1 ESTVH
6 RVAGL
11 GPNKV
16 TLIEPLSH
24 EHWGG
29 FREIEGRQFELAAE
43 VVNLERSVVITGDH
57 DDFEATM
64 EGLHV
69 IMTGSGYMDLRYT
82 RVEYCGQRPIMGRY
96 CLHFHMMKKCPRCVF
111 QGNAVVEGQQIGITV
126 HGTHQSLVDQNVI
139 WDARAN
145 GLYTEDGNEMNNTLS
160 RNVMICTDWT
170 KCSVDWVSG
179 NFAQT
184 AGIFLIGMTNKV
196 LENRIIGYENGIWT
210 PGSFRGNGRGAAER
224 QVCPQHYPF
233 WEWRGN
239 TCHDCHRFGLY
250 LDNQFPRN
258 VEVDEA
264 FTVDGR
270 DNGVVREIRDE
281 FNWHNMFVGQYA
293 IGDLQFVNYTSV
305 NNGHAMY
312 WKQSKNFADGR
323 LWHMRDSTFAHD
335 PNDKYGQLKVLGP
348 AGPFTFGMK
357 DSVFLGGARGGTTAV
372 AAGQNCALGG
382 GGGPCTVQY
391 LFENVDFSRLRAD
404 QPKIKFGSSTKG
416 GQAFVLPM
424 FVARDNSLGGFRSIV
439 SGHLNGFG
447 QAPPGC
453 QQLGWEWAGALGCH
467 GLVRRLNLWGPD
479 SGRLQLTGP
488 GYQVPPNWDFPTEGR
503 NAGELWYDDRHEGY
517 GSPVV
522 AGQSYSL
529 SGAFQSDMIV
539 EFSDGILAD
548 YFGASESVWLEVGG
562 ATCEL
567 KASDDRSFISTMGRA
582 SCGSYCGS
590 PFRTSGR
597 HHVIRGGRLNC
608 EDPTAPATTTTT
620 TTTSGD
626 GSLAECCA
634 GCDGGFCS
642 PGSGNC
648 YATQAKDY
656 YESCST
662 ATATT
667 PAPGGELAP
676 CCAGCDGGFCS
687 PGSGNCYATQ
697 AKDYYKSC
705 FQPPAPSPTPI
716 PVPSTGPVTWIYH
729 PALNCWDGFGASDI
743 VGANPL
749 DGVFTLESCKSECV
763 STPDCVAFVLRS
775 NTADGSS
782 PCWLRQG
789 LILEECQVYPG
800 FDTWE
805 MSCGTSSTSSASTTV
820 ATTTPTVTSS
830 IATALP
836 TTSVSTTS
844 GTVAPS
850 TGSVTWIFHPA
861 LNCWEG
867 LGGTAIAGEKDPLDG
882 AFTLESCKSECA
894 SRPACVAFVIRSNLA
909 DGSSPCWLRQ
919 GLVSQECQ
927 VYPDFDTWE
936 ISRDANSESSA
947 STTGSI
953 TTTMVIITTTMVT
966 SFVATTLPTTSVSTT
981 SGVVETLN
989 PVDGGSGRAC
999 RGASTGDNL
1008 ASYYTLVPGVP
1019 TLGMCKLQC
1028 EGNPLCQ
1035 GIEFSV
1041 GRCEVWTRSAG
1052 IQASVPLAG
1061 FTCLRFGLAPTTTLP
1076 TVIMHFDLVDGGS
1089 GRACRGASGGD
1100 NLASYYTVVLG
1111 VPTLD
1116 MCKLQC
1122 EGNRLCQGIE
1132 FSVGRCEVWTRSAGI
1147 QASVPLA
1154 GFTCLRFGL
1163 APTTTLPTVIM
1174 HFELV
1179 DGGSGRACRGASG
1192 GDNLASYYTVVL
1204 GVPTLDMC
1212 KLQCEGN
1219 RLCQGIEFSVGRC
1232 EVWTRSAGIQAS
1244 VPLAGFTCLR
1254 SGLAAT
1260 TTLPTV
1266 TMSFVPVDGGSG
1278 RACRGAS
1285 AGDNLASY
1293 YTVVPGVPTL
1303 GMCKLQCEG
1312 NPLCQGIEFSV
1323 GRCEVWTRS
1332 TGIQASVP
1340 LAGFTCLRFGLA
1352 P

>member
-1 ESTVH
+1 MGWRVGDRLGLATTSRGESTVH

-111 QGNAVVEGQQIGITV
+111 QGNAVVEGQHVGITV

-184 AGIFLIGMTNKV
+184 AGIFLIGMTNNV

-210 PGSFRGNGRGAAER
+210 PGSFRGVGRGAAEGK
-224 QVCPQHYPF
+224 VCPQHYPF
-233 WEWRGN
+233 GEWRGN
-239 TCHDCHRFGLY
+239 TCHDCQRFGLY
-250 LDNQFPRN
+250 LDNQYPRN
-258 VEVDEA
+258 VEVDEDGYVTDKASCEA
-264 FTVDGR
+264 FTDDGR

-305 NNGHAMY
+305 NNAHAMY

-335 PNDKYGQLKVLGP
+335 PNDNYGQLKVLGP

-357 DSVFLGGARGGTTAV
+357 DSVFLGGSRGGSTAV

-404 QPKIKFGSSTKG
+404 QPRIKFGASTTG

-424 FVARDNSLGGFRSIV
+424 FVAKDNSLGGFRSIV

-447 QAPPGC
+447 QVPPGC
-453 QQLGWEWAGALGCH
+453 QQLGSEWTQSPGGALGCA

-479 SGRLQLTGP
+479 SGRLQLAGP

-503 NAGELWYDDRHEGY
+503 NAGELWYDDRHGGY
-517 GSPVV
+517 GAPVV
-522 AGQSYSL
+522 TGQSYSL
-529 SGAFQSDMIV
+529 SGALQSDTIV

-567 KASDDRSFISTMGRA
+567 KASDDRSFISTMGRE

-590 PFRTSGR
+590 PFRTSAR

-608 EDPTAPATTTTT
+608 GDLTAPATTTTT
-620 TTTSGD
+620 TTSRD
-626 GSLAECCA
+626 PSLAECCA

-642 PGSGNC
+642 PGSGSC

-656 YESCST
+656 YESCSQPSPSPAPVPTTTTQPSPSPAPVPTTTT
-662 ATATT
+662 AATT

-676 CCAGCDGGFCS
+676 CCAGCVGGFCS
-687 PGSGNCYATQ
+687 PISNSCYATQ
-697 AKDYYKSC
+697 VKDYYKSC
-705 FQPPAPSPTPI
+705 FQPLSPAPSPTPV
-716 PVPSTGPVTWIYH
+716 PVPSTGSVTWIFH
-729 PALNCWDGFGASDI
+729 PALNCWDGFGASAI
-743 VGANPL
+743 VPDPL

-763 STPDCVAFVLRS
+763 SRPECVAFVIRS
-775 NTADGSS
+775 NLADGSS

-789 LILEECQVYPG
+789 LVSQECQVVSD
-800 FDTWE
+800 FNTWE
-805 MSCGTSSTSSASTTV
+805 ISRGTSSTSPASTTV
-820 ATTTPTVTSS
+820 TTTPPMVTSS
-830 IATALP
+830 IATTLP
-836 TTSVSTTS
+836 TTTVSTTS
-844 GTVAPS
+844 RSVVPS
-850 TGSVTWIFHPA
+850 TGSVTWILYPA
-861 LNCWEG
+861 LNCW
-867 LGGTAIAGEKDPLDG
+867 GGQHGATPIAGVADPLDG
-882 AFTLESCKSECA
+882 VFTLESCKSECA

-919 GLVSQECQ
+919 RLVSQECQ
-927 VYPDFDTWE
+927 VVSDFNTWEISRGTSNTSPASTTVTTTPPMVTSSIATTLPTTTVSTTSRSVVPSTGSVTWILYPALNCWGGQHGATPIEGVADPLDGVFTLESCKSECASRPACVAFVIRSNLPDGSSPCWLRQRLVSQECQVVSDFNTWE

-947 STTGSI
+947 STTASI
-953 TTTMVIITTTMVT
+953 TTTTMVIITTTMAT

-981 SGVVETLN
+981 SRSVV
-989 PVDGGSGRAC
+989 P
-999 RGASTGDNL
+999 STGSVTWILYPALNCWGGQHGATPIAGVAEPLDGVFTLESCKSECASRPACVAFVIRSNL
-1008 ASYYTLVPGVP
+1008 PDGSSPCWLRQRLVS
-1019 TLGMCKLQC
+1019 Q
-1028 EGNPLCQ
+1028 ECQ
-1035 GIEFSV
+1035 VVSDFNTWEIS
-1041 GRCEVWTRSAG
+1041 
-1052 IQASVPLAG
+1052 
-1061 FTCLRFGLAPTTTLP
+1061 
-1076 TVIMHFDLVDGGS
+1076 
-1089 GRACRGASGGD
+1089 RGTS
-1100 NLASYYTVVLG
+1100 T
-1111 VPTLD
+1111 
-1116 MCKLQC
+1116 
-1122 EGNRLCQGIE
+1122 
-1132 FSVGRCEVWTRSAGI
+1132 
-1147 QASVPLA
+1147 
-1154 GFTCLRFGL
+1154 
-1163 APTTTLPTVIM
+1163 
-1174 HFELV
+1174 
-1179 DGGSGRACRGASG
+1179 
-1192 GDNLASYYTVVL
+1192 
-1204 GVPTLDMC
+1204 
-1212 KLQCEGN
+1212 
-1219 RLCQGIEFSVGRC
+1219 
-1232 EVWTRSAGIQAS
+1232 
-1244 VPLAGFTCLR
+1244 
-1254 SGLAAT
+1254 AT
-1260 TTLPTV
+1260 
-1266 TMSFVPVDGGSG
+1266 
-1278 RACRGAS
+1278 A
-1285 AGDNLASY
+1285 
-1293 YTVVPGVPTL
+1293 
-1303 GMCKLQCEG
+1303 
-1312 NPLCQGIEFSV
+1312 
-1323 GRCEVWTRS
+1323 
-1332 TGIQASVP
+1332 
-1340 LAGFTCLRFGLA
+1340 
-1352 P
+1352 